1 MRYQSKREQENK
13 IIQAEIDRCRRK
25 YENAQ
30 VYYAYDSRSAERT
43 MEKYATLEKALESYF
58 AACDI
63 QSELRD
69 KLLEIGEAMKRAEKQ
84 IELYGEKSLSVR
96 QIIAE
101 VKRIINGG
109 SPK

>member
-30 VYYAYDSRSAERT
+30 VYYAYGSRSAERT

-58 AACDI
+58 AARDI

-84 IELYGEKSLSVR
+84 IELYGEKSLPVR
-96 QIIAE
+96 QAIAE
-101 VKRIINGG
+101 VKRIVYG
-109 SPK
+109 KV